1 MAMEDLLRIAQRT
14 EDLPDQTL
22 AQIAAADSGIES
34 VIAASE
40 MKARNDLRQEAQ
52 AMQSQAQPPV
62 VQQLINMAMRQ
73 PAPPMGAVMP
83 PQMQQP
89 MPSQM
94 PPQAAMPQPMPQDM
108 QQPMPPQMAPDVN
121 QLAQQLGIPAM
132 NVGGLIRRFQSG
144 SRGTIGNLQQFYMD
158 QLGYDPRGDF
168 SNVYVPGGFDLS
180 NLYEIEQGIL
190 KNQEEIDPEFAAQIE
205 AAVQEAD
212 KGIRDKNIAR
222 TYGRAFATGDPL
234 APTSGPISALS
245 GILRQFIPSTA
256 EPYGAEETAF
266 LAEERQAALEAARQK
281 AVDKARAD
289 KQRQLLSQ
297 LPQGSIQQL
306 MTVGGDKVS
315 AFVPSGSKTL
325 TLPSSFALYTPPAPK
340 KTIDQ
345 LQQLPVL
352 QSGTQD
358 ATDPDTTAPVSQN
371 NQTSGVMVNQRGGTT
386 IGPDANTAT
395 TLAFQPYRLDAPK
408 VGVPTPSDFNAPMQ
422 SIVGQEQD
430 NKIFDS
436 IEVKQRE
443 LEAERLAQL
452 VAREKELADSV
463 TQRQQKLEELE
474 GELPTRENIKD
485 RIKEQTRLGMATAFF
500 NAAGTGSPDF
510 LTALSRGF
518 AGATDVMG
526 KMTGQE
532 QKELYQFA
540 MDNYNRESQKAN
552 RDYVRRQDLTKQI
565 NDVKSAQITRRANQ
579 RTNDLQLRKMQN
591 ENYWKAQ
598 QINLDR
604 QRLAFEAGDKN
615 AQRYF
620 ESQKLSQEALE
631 QFRSD
636 LITVNRNRQDA
647 LDNVV
652 NIPELQRA
660 APDQYELFIDIDN
673 NFAAMFNLGAQINE
687 NKGIRRIS
695 KRLVEEYQDLDPA
708 LSEAERRGTALSNL
722 VEKLDEE
729 EKIGDLKL
737 LEKYRRDLFD
747 LNVGDAEQREN
758 SLKAFYQKYPYLD
771 PKNLLYSV
779 QR

>member
-14 EDLPDQTL
+14 EDLPDQAL

-52 AMQSQAQPPV
+52 VMQSQAQPPV

-94 PPQAAMPQPMPQDM
+94 PPQAVMPQAMPQDM

-132 NVGGLIRRFQSG
+132 NVGGLIRRFRSG
-144 SRGTIGNLQQFYMD
+144 SSGTIGNLQQFYID

-180 NLYEIEQGIL
+180 NLYEIEQGIF

-212 KGIRDKNIAR
+212 KVSRARNIA
-222 TYGRAFATGDPL
+222 
-234 APTSGPISALS
+234 SGYASALS
-245 GILRQFIPSTA
+245 GPLTGSGAGSYGMPTTTTPSMTSLGA
-256 EPYGAEETAF
+256 TTFEPEDREVI
-266 LAEERQAALEAARQK
+266 LEAARQK

-315 AFVPSGSKTL
+315 AFVPAGSKTL
-325 TLPSSFALYTPPAPK
+325 TLPSSFALYTPPAPT

-352 QSGTQD
+352 QSGPQG
-358 ATDPDTTAPVSQN
+358 ATDPDTTVPVSPN
-371 NQTSGVMVNQRGGTT
+371 NQTSGVMVDQRGGLT
-386 IGPDANTAT
+386 IGPDSTTAT
-395 TLAFQPYRLDAPK
+395 TLAFQPLRPDAPK
-408 VGVPTPSDFNAPMQ
+408 IGVSPPSDFNAPMQ
-422 SIVGQEQD
+422 SRAGQEQD

-452 VAREKELADSV
+452 VEREQALANSV

-565 NDVKSAQITRRANQ
+565 NDVKTAQITRRANQ
-579 RTNDLQLRKMQN
+579 RANDLQLRKMQN
-591 ENYWKAQ
+591 ESYWKAQ

-604 QRLAFEAGDKN
+604 QRLALEADDKN

-620 ESQKLSQEALE
+620 ESQKLSQESLE

-687 NKGIRRIS
+687 NKGIRRVS

-708 LSEAERRGTALSNL
+708 LSEDKRRGTALANL
-722 VEKLDEE
+722 VAKLDEE

-737 LEKYRRDLFD
+737 LEKYRRDLFN
-747 LNVGDAEQREN
+747 LNAGDAEQREN
-758 SLKAFYQKYPYLD
+758 SLKAFYQKYPHLD

>member
-52 AMQSQAQPPV
+52 VMQSQAQPPV

-94 PPQAAMPQPMPQDM
+94 PPQAAMPQAMPQDM
-108 QQPMPPQMAPDVN
+108 QQSMPPQMAPDVN

-144 SRGTIGNLQQFYMD
+144 SSGTIGNLQQFYMD

-168 SNVYVPGGFDLS
+168 SNVYVPSGFDLS
-180 NLYEIEQGIL
+180 NLYEIEQEIL
-190 KNQEEIDPEFAAQIE
+190 KTDEGAFDTEFAPQIE
-205 AAVQEAD
+205 AAVQAA
-212 KGIRDKNIAR
+212 NFP
-222 TYGRAFATGDPL
+222 FASMPDRLVGYD
-234 APTSGPISALS
+234 TSGPMGFLSSLFPRPVRAKATDVDDTVISA
-245 GILRQFIPSTA
+245 QQ
-256 EPYGAEETAF
+256 
-266 LAEERQAALEAARQK
+266 QAIE
-281 AVDKARAD
+281 KARAEALEKARVD
-289 KQRQLLSQ
+289 KRRQLLSR
-297 LPQGSIQQL
+297 LPQGRIQQL

-315 AFVPSGSKTL
+315 GFVPAGSKTL
-325 TLPSSFALYTPPAPK
+325 TLPSSFALYTPPAPT

-345 LQQLPVL
+345 LKQLAVL
-352 QSGTQD
+352 QSGPQD
-358 ATDPDTTAPVSQN
+358 ATDRDTTVPVSPN
-371 NQTSGVMVNQRGGTT
+371 NQTSGVMVNPRGGLT
-386 IGPDANTAT
+386 IGPDSTIATSTAMQPFTAT
-395 TLAFQPYRLDAPK
+395 IPSI
-408 VGVPTPSDFNAPMQ
+408 VVPPALNNPNAPMQ
-422 SIVGQEQD
+422 GRAGQEQD
-430 NKIFDS
+430 YKIFNS

-443 LEAERLAQL
+443 LEAERLSQL

-579 RTNDLQLRKMQN
+579 RANDLQLRKMQS
-591 ENYWKAQ
+591 EDYWKAQ
-598 QINLDR
+598 QISLDR
-604 QRLAFEAGDKN
+604 QTLGFNVQKENVKN
-615 AQRYF
+615 LLEQ
-620 ESQKLSQEALE
+620 QKISKEALE
-631 QFRSD
+631 TFRSD

-660 APDQYELFIDIDN
+660 TPDQYELFIDIDN
-673 NFAAMFNLGAQINE
+673 NFAPQFNLGAQINE
-687 NKGIRRIS
+687 NKGIRRVS
-695 KRLVEEYQDLDPA
+695 KRLVEEYQDLDSA
-708 LSEAERRGTALSNL
+708 LPEDKRRGTALANL
-722 VEKLDEE
+722 VAKLDEE
-729 EKIGDLKL
+729 QKIGDLKL
-737 LEKYRRDLFD
+737 LGKYQQELFN

-771 PKNLLYSV
+771 PKNLLYAV